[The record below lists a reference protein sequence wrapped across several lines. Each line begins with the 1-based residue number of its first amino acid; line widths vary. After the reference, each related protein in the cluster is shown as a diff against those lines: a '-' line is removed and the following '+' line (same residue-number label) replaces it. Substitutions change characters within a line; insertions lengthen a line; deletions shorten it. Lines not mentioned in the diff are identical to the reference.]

1 MALRATKVRT
11 ELGLNSFS
19 YRTSS
24 AWNKLSPNTV
34 WSPTLKMFKFNLLLE
49 DLSGSLTL
57 DFDTF

>member
-1 MALRATKVRT
+1 
-11 ELGLNSFS
+11 LNSFN

-34 WSPTLKMFKFNLLLE
+34 WSPTLKIFKRNLLLE
-49 DLSGSLTL
+49 DMSHSLTL